1 MSYVNEYIYVYIF
14 IFTHTH
20 THTHGLPRFFP
31 CVCGLPRWHLD
42 GTVVKNPSA
51 NAGDTRD
58 AGLIPGLG
66 RSPEEGDGYSH

>member
-1 MSYVNEYIYVYIF
+1 MMSYINEYIYVYIF
-14 IFTHTH
+14 IFTH

-42 GTVVKNPSA
+42 VTVVKNPSA